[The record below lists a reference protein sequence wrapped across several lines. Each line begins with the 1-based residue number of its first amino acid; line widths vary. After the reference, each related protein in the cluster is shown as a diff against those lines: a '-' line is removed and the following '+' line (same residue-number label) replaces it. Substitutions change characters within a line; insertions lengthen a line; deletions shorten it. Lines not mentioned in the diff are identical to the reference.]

1 MSQAEASE
9 ERSTMIPSAK
19 LLFRISSKALLFGI
33 WFGVAAFL
41 VHLVGLRACLECSAY
56 TGLTY
61 GALGFFFAVA
71 MTVLLLSA
79 RRGRMA
85 LFTNRVRRP
94 SSSGVA
100 GIAGVWGA
108 IYLLVALAAQLSPP
122 AALLTALLEFGFIFV
137 SAKLLALLYR
147 AELGWWRPSF
157 SHPYRP
163 KE

>member
-9 ERSTMIPSAK
+9 ERRAMIPSAK
-19 LLFRISSKALLFGI
+19 LLLRISIKGLLFGI

-41 VHLVGLRACLECSAY
+41 VHFVGLRACLECSAY
-56 TGLTY
+56 AGLIY
-61 GALGFFFAVA
+61 GVLGFFFAIA
-71 MTVLLLSA
+71 TTVWLLSA

-94 SSSGVA
+94 SSSRVA
-100 GIAGVWGA
+100 GISGAWGA

-122 AALLTALLEFGFIFV
+122 AAFLTALLEFGLIFA

-147 AELGWWRPSF
+147 AELGW
-157 SHPYRP
+157 
-163 KE
+163 

>member
-1 MSQAEASE
+1 
-9 ERSTMIPSAK
+9 MITSAK
-19 LLFRISSKALLFGI
+19 LLLRISIKGLLFGI

-41 VHLVGLRACLECSAY
+41 VHFVGLRSCLECSAY
-56 TGLTY
+56 AGLTY
-61 GALGFFFAVA
+61 GVLGFFFAVA
-71 MTVLLLSA
+71 LTVWLLSA

-94 SSSGVA
+94 SSSRVA

-122 AALLTALLEFGFIFV
+122 AALLAALLEFGFIFV

-147 AELGWWRPSF
+147 AELGW
-157 SHPYRP
+157 
-163 KE
+163 